1 MLEALIGWL
10 RSLFAPFKVGNR
22 LENLNSA
29 VISDKIRL
37 LDQEKEQVIRRAEK
51 LKADRERL
59 RLEARDQD
67 DLRRR
72 ELARQIVGLDEEIS
86 DKGEQLD
93 HIYQQR
99 KMLRQLIRYSE
110 RMDRM
115 REYGLEKI
123 FGPRVDLAAIEKEI
137 IDATMGGSLDMD
149 RLTRVTSTIDSALAY
164 GRATV
169 TDESVLSIL
178 AEITRDEETERALEG
193 LNRSS
198 AGVRTA
204 DEPAVARILEELA
217 EDSSGRRL
225 KPTQG
230 ASRSAE
236 SAVQREHDG

>member
-1 MLEALIGWL
+1 MLEALISWL
-10 RSLFAPFKVGNR
+10 RSLFAPSKVGVR
-22 LENLNSA
+22 LKNLNSA
-29 VISDKIRL
+29 VISDKIQL
-37 LDQEKEQVIRRAEK
+37 LDLEKERVISRAEK

-59 RLEARDQD
+59 RLEARNQD

-123 FGPRVDLAAIEKEI
+123 FGPKVDLAAIEREI
-137 IDATMGGSLDMD
+137 TDAVGGPLDME

-169 TDESVLSIL
+169 TDESVLNIL
-178 AEITRDEETERALEG
+178 AEITRDEETEMALG
-193 LNRSS
+193 RLNLPS
-198 AGVRTA
+198 GRTGE
-204 DEPAVARILEELA
+204 EPAVARILDELA
-217 EDSSGRRL
+217 EDLSGRRV
-225 KPTQG
+225 KPTQA

-236 SAVQREHDG
+236 SAVQQERDG